1 MAISRMDMERQMRNM
16 GGIMGLEDQR
26 QGYFL
31 GKLVKKVKKGVKKVV
46 KSPLGKLA
54 LGAAALKFG
63 GPGLAKLL
71 GRPATGFLSG
81 QFTGQGGIFN
91 AARGLFDQ
99 GNLLAGLVRDPETG
113 KFSLG
118 RAALS
123 GLGAASIAAPFF
135 MGGDDE
141 EVDEGTPFTDPQ
153 ADIEDIRSQAKAYY
167 SDPTQSALYFMPP
180 KGAVQSSFYAD
191 GGLASLRPGYAG
203 GQLVGPSGDGS
214 RPGYA
219 GESDIGILDVI
230 KSLPSAVG
238 QIFSGETES
247 MLGDNQEE
255 KNKFMIQDMFPDI
268 DKETLSMIVD
278 MKNRGA
284 GVDEISTIT
293 GQDPSTITNML
304 SILNMKA
311 YGGRIGY
318 RIGGGVLQKAGQM
331 FKAGVGK
338 VKSLFD
344 DADISVQIRDE
355 DVATDA
361 GLQAQAV
368 GQDVFITPK
377 SKKAVQVIDGL
388 IDEGYD
394 ITKDADG
401 DYAINALD
409 EGALDLITQ
418 RLRIGSKGADEFIDA
433 QDYYYKGDTGMMDE
447 ESKMIYDALRNR
459 KADGG
464 IMDLGG
470 LEKDY
475 REGGFVPLGA
485 EERADDVPARLSK
498 NEFVFTAD
506 AVRNA
511 GQGDI
516 DRGAEVM
523 QNMMD
528 NLESGG
534 TISEESQGLENPA
547 QSMFDQAQQLESRI
561 E

>member
-1 MAISRMDMERQMRNM
+1 MAISRMNMERQMRNM

-31 GKLVKKVKKGVKKVV
+31 GKLVKKITKPIKKVI
-46 KSPLGKLA
+46 KSPLGK
-54 LGAAALKFG
+54 AALLAGGAYLAGGFMPGGAGLRGGLANFRNFG
-63 GPGLAKLL
+63 GGIGKLFAKDTGLL
-71 GRPATGFLSG
+71 R
-81 QFTGQGGIFN
+81 
-91 AARGLFDQ
+91 
-99 GNLLAGLVRDPETG
+99 GLVRDKAG
-113 KFSLG
+113 NFSLG

-135 MGGDDE
+135 MGGE
-141 EVDEGTPFTDPQ
+141 EEEDTGTPFGMAQP
-153 ADIEDIRSQAKAYY
+153 DIEDIRGQAKAYY
-167 SDPTQSALYFMPP
+167 SDPTNSALYFMPP
-180 KGAVQSSFYAD
+180 KSAVRSSFYAAD
-191 GGLASLRPGYAG
+191 GGLASLRP
-203 GQLVGPSGDGS
+203 
-214 RPGYA
+214 
-219 GESDIGILDVI
+219 
-230 KSLPSAVG
+230 
-238 QIFSGETES
+238 
-247 MLGDNQEE
+247 
-255 KNKFMIQDMFPDI
+255 
-268 DKETLSMIVD
+268 
-278 MKNRGA
+278 
-284 GVDEISTIT
+284 
-293 GQDPSTITNML
+293 
-304 SILNMKA
+304 
-311 YGGRIGY
+311 GY

-331 FKAGVGK
+331 IKSGVGK

-344 DADISVQIRDE
+344 DADISVQIRDD
-355 DVATDA
+355 DVMTDA

-377 SKKAVQVIDGL
+377 SSKAVQVIDGL

-394 ITKDADG
+394 IAKAEDG
-401 DYAINALD
+401 SYTINALD

-485 EERADDVPARLSK
+485 KERADDVPARLSK

-516 DRGAEVM
+516 DQGAEVM

-534 TISEESQGLENPA
+534 TISEESQGMENPA